1 MGLVPRRRVSGP
13 VTDPRAAV
21 AVLVV
26 LAAARV
32 LSRALRRSARRG
44 LRRWQRRALRSVGR
58 ALVGLVLARWVTR
71 PAGAGWRAYRQR
83 RNQWRVPMAGDDIY
97 RACALTPWAGDP
109 TRCRWCNQPLAAE
122 PGPFCGPACG
132 DTGRSNHVF
141 AAAKVAARQRD
152 RYRCVRCGGTRRL
165 QVNHKVP
172 VLGRHGEPGCHHHL
186 VGLETLC
193 AGRGSCH
200 QGETNRQRRAG
211 LFRPGRKA
219 A

>member
-1 MGLVPRRRVSGP
+1 MAGA
-13 VTDPRAAV
+13 VTDPRWLVAAV
-21 AVLVV
+21 VAAVL
-26 LAAARV
+26 AHGARK
-32 LSRALRRSARRG
+32 ALRRLARRSM
-44 LRRWQRRALRSVGR
+44 RRWERRALRWLGR

-83 RNQWRVPMAGDDIY
+83 RIQRRVPMAGDDIY
-97 RACALTPWAGDP
+97 RACPLTPWDGDP
-109 TRCRWCNQPLAAE
+109 TRCRWCNQPLGAE

-132 DTGRSNHVF
+132 DLARANHVF
-141 AAAKVAARQRD
+141 ASAKVAARQRD

-186 VGLETLC
+186 AGLETLC

-211 LFRPGRKA
+211 LCRRA